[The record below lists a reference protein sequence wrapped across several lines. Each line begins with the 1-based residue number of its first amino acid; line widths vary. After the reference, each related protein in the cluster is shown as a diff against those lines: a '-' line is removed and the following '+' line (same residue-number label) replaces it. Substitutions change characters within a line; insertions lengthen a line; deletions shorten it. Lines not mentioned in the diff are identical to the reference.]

1 MTLRMRQMIAC
12 AIACAAGAANAELPD
27 ETKYKGRATAS
38 AAFASG
44 NAPSRRLYGDA
55 ELTARA
61 PAYRYDLS
69 GKIEERAEEGARTV
83 SIWRAGGNRDH
94 FLDSTRFLYA
104 RGAVE
109 HDGAKDLER
118 RLSAGAGFG
127 ADLASSER
135 ARLSV
140 RAGLDLVGERRTGLP
155 ARNYPALGWALK
167 ASYRLEASRAE
178 LFHEQ
183 DGLRD
188 LRENGVVLHTKSGLR
203 IPVAQRLSASVQLN
217 VDWESHPAPGVKPTD
232 SVLLF
237 GATLDW

>member
-1 MTLRMRQMIAC
+1 M
-12 AIACAAGAANAELPD
+12 ACAAGAANAQAPEEPA
-27 ETKYKGRATAS
+27 YKGRATAS

-69 GKIEERAEEGARTV
+69 GKVEERAEEGARTV

-94 FLDSTRFLYA
+94 FLDADRFLYA
-104 RGAVE
+104 RGAIE

-118 RLSAGAGFG
+118 RLSAGAGYG
-127 ADLASSER
+127 ADLVSTER
-135 ARLSV
+135 ARLSA
-140 RAGLDLVGERRTGLP
+140 RGGLDVVEERRTGLP

-188 LRENGVVLHTKSGLR
+188 LRDHGVVLHTKSGLR
-203 IPVAQRLSASVQLN
+203 IPVAQGLSASVQLN
-217 VDWESHPAPGVKPTD
+217 VDWESRPAPGVHPTD
-232 SVLLF
+232 TVLLF
-237 GATLDW
+237 GAALDW